1 MIPLPL
7 YAKIKDRY
15 CIGYFGKSEDT
26 LLDLKKARPVIEKE
40 LPGIQV
46 YICCDDEKAD
56 LLSGE
61 DRVFLK
67 SELQD
72 KIKEIA
78 YFREMLEETVIDL
91 LEESKI
97 PYPPELFS
105 KSSAPA

>member
-15 CIGYFGKSEDT
+15 CIGYFGQSENI
-26 LLDLKKARPVIEKE
+26 LLDLKKARPIIEKE

-46 YICCDDEKAD
+46 YICCEDEKAD
-56 LLSGE
+56 VLVGE
-61 DRVFLK
+61 DRVILR
-67 SELQD
+67 STLPE

-78 YFREMLEETVIDL
+78 YFRELTEEKVTDL

-97 PYPPELFS
+97 PYEPKFF
-105 KSSAPA
+105 SSAPA